1 MSSPASVAKH
11 PIHPML
17 VVFPIGLWTFSLVCD
32 VAYVTGW
39 GGPIWNDMAFYTM
52 AGGIAGGLLAA
63 VPGFI
68 DYLSL
73 SGRVRALALTHM
85 LINLGIVG
93 LYALNLFLRLGSAPG
108 AVLPIALS
116 SLGMVLLGVSGWL
129 GGELVYVHHIG
140 VEPQSESKVQR
151 RKAA

>member
-32 VAYVTGW
+32 VAYATGW
-39 GGPIWNDMAFYTM
+39 GDPIWSDMAFYTM
-52 AGGIAGGLLAA
+52 AGGIAGALLAA

-68 DYLSL
+68 DFLSL
-73 SGRVRALALTHM
+73 SGGVRSIALTHL

-93 LYALNLFLRLGSAPG
+93 LYALDLFLRLGSIPG
-108 AVLPIALS
+108 AILPIALS

-129 GGELVYVHHIG
+129 GGELVYVHNIG
-140 VEPQSESKVQR
+140 VEPQSGSRAQH